1 MRQEVLLAMLAKEP
15 SYGYELHA
23 RLNDAL
29 GALGEV
35 ISEGQIYVTLGRLE
49 KAGLVAAERAPEPQ
63 ERAERK
69 MYSLTPAGQL
79 RVTEWLAELSWPKPD
94 VSEFY
99 LKLEVAA
106 EARMADPIALIDTQ
120 RRSLIGR
127 LRDAQEA
134 AMTEPNGSRALL
146 LLEGI
151 ILRLQADLKWLESCD
166 AAWTA
171 ALGNRNRRN
180 S

>member
-15 SYGYELHA
+15 SYGYELRA

-49 KAGLVAAERAPEPQ
+49 KAGLVATERAPESH

-69 MYSLTPAGQL
+69 MYSLTPAGHL

-99 LKLEVAA
+99 LKLEAAA
-106 EARMADPIALIDTQ
+106 EAGMADPITLIDAQ
-120 RRSLIGR
+120 RRVLLGR

-134 AMTEPNGSRALL
+134 AMAEPDGSRALL

-151 ILRLQADLKWLESCD
+151 VLRLQADLKWLESCD

-171 ALGNRNRRN
+171 ALSNRRRE

>member
-1 MRQEVLLAMLAKEP
+1 MP
-15 SYGYELHA
+15 
-23 RLNDAL
+23 AL
-29 GALGEV
+29 GALGEA

-49 KAGLVAAERAPEPQ
+49 KAGLVAVERTPGPL

-69 MYSLTPAGQL
+69 MYSLTPAAHL

-99 LKLEVAA
+99 LKLEAAA
-106 EARMADPIALIDTQ
+106 EAGMADPITLIDIQ
-120 RRSLIGR
+120 RRALIGR

-134 AMTEPNGSRALL
+134 AMAEPDGSRALL
-146 LLEGI
+146 LEGI
-151 ILRLQADLKWLESCD
+151 VLRLQADLKWLESCD
-166 AAWTA
+166 TAWTA
-171 ALGNRNRRN
+171 ALSNRRE